1 MTFQVHKQHK
11 LQDQIEQLAYDWAI
25 EDVTEY
31 YGVEELT
38 ELNQEQI
45 DEIFAYS
52 ESDDCYEGYV
62 GVVLRTICDQ
72 WENEQDDQ
80 ENS

>member
-1 MTFQVHKQHK
+1 MTFQVYKQHK

-31 YGVEELT
+31 YGVEEPA

-62 GVVLRTICDQ
+62 GVALRSICDQ
-72 WENEQDDQ
+72 WEDEQDG
-80 ENS
+80 

>member
-1 MTFQVHKQHK
+1 MTFQVRKQHK

-25 EDVTEY
+25 EDVQEY
-31 YGVEELT
+31 YGVEEIE

-45 DEIFAYS
+45 DEIFTYS

-62 GVVLRTICDQ
+62 GMVLRTICDQ
-72 WENEQDDQ
+72 WENEQDG
-80 ENS
+80 

>member
-1 MTFQVHKQHK
+1 MTFQVYKQHK
-11 LQDQIEQLAYDWAI
+11 LQDQIEQLAYDWAF

-31 YGVEELT
+31 QGIEEIE
-38 ELNQEQI
+38 ELNQEQV

-62 GVVLRTICDQ
+62 GVALRTICDQ
-72 WENEQDDQ
+72 WENEQDG
-80 ENS
+80 

>member
-1 MTFQVHKQHK
+1 MTFQVYKQHK

-25 EDVTEY
+25 EDVTA
-31 YGVEELT
+31 

-62 GVVLRTICDQ
+62 GMALRTICDQ
-72 WENEQDDQ
+72 WES
-80 ENS
+80 ENG

>member
-1 MTFQVHKQHK
+1 MTFQVYKQHK

-31 YGVEELT
+31 YGVEEPA

-45 DEIFAYS
+45 GKVRQLE
-52 ESDDCYEGYV
+52 EGQRKIMAA
-62 GVVLRTICDQ
+62 L
-72 WENEQDDQ
+72 NKLM
-80 ENS
+80 S

>member
-1 MTFQVHKQHK
+1 MAFQVHKQHK

-45 DEIFAYS
+45 DEISA
-52 ESDDCYEGYV
+52 
-62 GVVLRTICDQ
+62 
-72 WENEQDDQ
+72 
-80 ENS
+80 

>member
-1 MTFQVHKQHK
+1 MAFQVHKQHK
-11 LQDQIEQLAYDWAI
+11 LQDQIEQLAYDWAF

-31 YGVEELT
+31 YGIEEIE
-38 ELNQEQI
+38 ELNQEQV

-62 GVVLRTICDQ
+62 GVALRTICDQ
-72 WENEQDDQ
+72 WENEQDG
-80 ENS
+80 